1 MNEKIR
7 NYLNI
12 PKSLSVPPNDFSANI
27 VNFGFQQKDSN
38 HSQGPLTKTEH
49 VLQYVVSGKG
59 TLVLKGVKYS
69 IKAAD
74 MFYLPKNTLLSY
86 YSDKNEPY
94 EYFWIG
100 LDGVSVKQLIEKIG
114 LSETEPVKNMPD
126 ECIIDTFVKIET
138 SLCENNFA
146 GLYRAHGELFNL
158 LSLLLSYRSENLTPL
173 KSTVNRYV
181 ENAVCYIETNFG
193 MDINVTQ
200 IAKTVGLSRNYLCV
214 LFGRHMGISPVK
226 YLMNYRIEQSR
237 KMLAQKLT
245 VTETALNCGFN
256 SPANFSV
263 QFKKI
268 TGMSPV
274 KYRTRIITK

>member
-1 MNEKIR
+1 
-7 NYLNI
+7 
-12 PKSLSVPPNDFSANI
+12 
-27 VNFGFQQKDSN
+27 
-38 HSQGPLTKTEH
+38 
-49 VLQYVVSGKG
+49 
-59 TLVLKGVKYS
+59 
-69 IKAAD
+69 